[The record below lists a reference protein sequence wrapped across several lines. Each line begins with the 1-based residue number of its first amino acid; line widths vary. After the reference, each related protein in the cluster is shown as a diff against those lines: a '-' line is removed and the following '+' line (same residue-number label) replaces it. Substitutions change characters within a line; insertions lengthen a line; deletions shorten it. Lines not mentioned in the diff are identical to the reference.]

1 MSQEEEI
8 VLDIEELTKLQQLAE
23 RPRIKEIL
31 AAEIEK
37 LKNPETA
44 LKPQTVSNEVNDIRE
59 ASSAAASSSSAQAA
73 AATTVQKTTV
83 VPAKYYKDI
92 MTYAWD
98 QSEKYLKV
106 YVTVNG
112 VQKLTKENITTE
124 FKNKSFRLRV
134 ENLDNSNYQCHV
146 AFLFDDIVPADSY
159 YKVKTDTVLL
169 MLKKAQERKTWA
181 YVTEREDKKKK
192 TPAKVDDK
200 KDPND
205 GLMDLMKQM
214 YEDGDDEMKRT
225 IAKSF
230 SESKHKKPDEM

>member
-1 MSQEEEI
+1 MSQEEI
-8 VLDIEELTKLQQLAE
+8 VLDIEELTKLHQLAE
-23 RPRIKEIL
+23 RPKIKEIL

-44 LKPQTVSNEVNDIRE
+44 LKLQTVSNEVNDTKE
-59 ASSAAASSSSAQAA
+59 ASAQSARVPA
-73 AATTVQKTTV
+73 AATAAVSV
-83 VPAKYYKDI
+83 VPVPKYYKDI
-92 MTYAWD
+92 TTYAWD

-106 YVTVNG
+106 YVTMNG
-112 VQKLTKENITTE
+112 VQKLSKENITTE
-124 FKNKSFRLRV
+124 FKNRSFRVRV
-134 ENLDNSNYQCHV
+134 EGLDNSNFQCHV
-146 AFLFDDIVPADSY
+146 ALLWDDIVPADSY
-159 YKVKTDTVLL
+159 YKVKTDTILL

-192 TPAKVDDK
+192 TPNPKADDK
-200 KDPND
+200 KDPNE

-230 SESKHKKPDEM
+230 SESKHKKPDDV

>member
-1 MSQEEEI
+1 
-8 VLDIEELTKLQQLAE
+8 LDIEELAKLQQLAE
-23 RPRIKEIL
+23 RPRVKEIL

-37 LKNPETA
+37 LKSPEVA
-44 LKPQTVSNEVNDIRE
+44 LKPQAVSKEVNDTPA
-59 ASSAAASSSSAQAA
+59 ASVAAAASIVPAVVTSGVTKS
-73 AATTVQKTTV
+73 TV
-83 VPAKYYKDI
+83 VPKYYKDI
-92 MTYAWD
+92 TTYAWD

-112 VQKLTKENITTE
+112 VQKLSKENITTE

-146 AFLFDDIVPADSY
+146 AFLWDDIVPSDSY
-159 YKVKTDTVLL
+159 YKVKTDSILL

-192 TPAKVDDK
+192 TSKADEKK
-200 KDPND
+200 EKDPNE
-205 GLMDLMKQM
+205 GLMDMLKQM

-230 SESKHKKPDEM
+230 SESKTKKPDEI

>member
-1 MSQEEEI
+1 MSQEEI
-8 VLDIEELTKLQQLAE
+8 LLDIEELAKLQQLAE
-23 RPRIKEIL
+23 RPRVKDIL

-37 LKNPETA
+37 LKSPEVA
-44 LKPQTVSNEVNDIRE
+44 VKPQTVSNEVNDTRE
-59 ASSAAASSSSAQAA
+59 ASATAAAASSVPAVVTSGVTKS
-73 AATTVQKTTV
+73 TV
-83 VPAKYYKDI
+83 VPKYYKDI
-92 MTYAWD
+92 TTYAWD
-98 QSEKYLKV
+98 QSEKFLKV

-112 VQKLTKENITTE
+112 VQKLSKENITTE

-146 AFLFDDIVPADSY
+146 AFLWDDIVPADSY
-159 YKVKTDTVLL
+159 YKVKTDSILL

-192 TPAKVDDK
+192 TGAKPDEK
-200 KDPND
+200 KEKDPNE
-205 GLMDLMKQM
+205 GLMDMLKQM

-230 SESKHKKPDEM
+230 SESKTKKPDEI

>member
-1 MSQEEEI
+1 MSQEEL
-8 VLDIEELTKLQQLAE
+8 VLDIEELTKLHQLAE

-31 AAEIEK
+31 AVEIEK
-37 LKNPETA
+37 LKKPETA
-44 LKPQTVSNEVNDIRE
+44 LNGVQE
-59 ASSAAASSSSAQAA
+59 ASAAVASSSSTPAA
-73 AATTVQKTTV
+73 RATAVVTKSIIVQ
-83 VPAKYYKDI
+83 PKYYKDI
-92 MTYAWD
+92 TTYAWD

-112 VQKLTKENITTE
+112 VQKLSKENISTE
-124 FKNKSFRLRV
+124 FKNRSFRLRV

-146 AFLFDDIVPADSY
+146 AFLWDDIVPADSF
-159 YKVKTDTVLL
+159 YKVKTDTILV

-192 TPAKVDDK
+192 TPKVDEK

-205 GLMDLMKQM
+205 GLMDMLKQM

-230 SESKHKKPDEM
+230 SESKNKKSDDI